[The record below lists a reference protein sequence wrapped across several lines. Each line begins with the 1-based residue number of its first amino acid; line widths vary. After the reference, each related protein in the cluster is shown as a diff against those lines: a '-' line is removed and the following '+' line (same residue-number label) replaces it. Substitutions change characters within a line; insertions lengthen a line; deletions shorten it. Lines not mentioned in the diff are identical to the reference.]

1 MALLQHPAVAIAL
14 GTVTGL
20 IVAGV
25 LFYPTRRPKP
35 QDVAQTMVFSILG
48 IILSTVLG
56 LGIIYAYS
64 RLVPGGVGW
73 FGVSTVVAFLIGL
86 AIFAVRVTRVTRK

>member
-1 MALLQHPAVAIAL
+1 MALLEQPAVAVAL
-14 GTVTGL
+14 GAVTGL
-20 IVAGV
+20 IVSGI
-25 LFYPTRRPKP
+25 LFFPTRRSKP

-64 RLVPGGVGW
+64 RLAPGSVAW
-73 FGVSTVVAFLIGL
+73 FGVSTVASFLVGL
-86 AIFAVRVTRVTRK
+86 AIFAVRVTRK